1 MLLHLVRHA
10 HAVAT
15 EEDPTRPLSARG
27 RGEVARL
34 ARFFLGNGGFQPA
47 QVWHSPLR
55 RSRETA
61 DDLVRRLGLDVV
73 MVEIPGIQPEDDAL
87 QLADRLQLHPRDRG
101 NLAIVGHEPHLSA
114 LAALLVT
121 GRKRSSAFRLKKGDV
136 LTLQAAEGVHKKSG
150 LNRWRVRWHITPE
163 LLPPVA
169 VPAVSVVAGASPS
182 ASVSPKSPSDT
193 P

>member
-10 HAVAT
+10 HAVAA
-15 EEDPTRPLSARG
+15 EEDATRPLSARG
-27 RGEVARL
+27 RGELARL
-34 ARFFLGNGGFQPA
+34 ARFFFGHKGFQPA

-61 DDLVRRLGLDVV
+61 DDLARRLGLDVV
-73 MVEIPGIQPEDDAL
+73 MVEIPGLQPEDDA
-87 QLADRLQLHPRDRG
+87 QELAERLQLHPRDRG

-121 GRKRSSAFRLKKGDV
+121 GRKNSGAFRLKKGDV

-150 LNRWRVRWHITPE
+150 LNRWRVRWHITQE
-163 LLPPVA
+163 LLPALV
-169 VPAVSVVAGASPS
+169 VPAATPPTPESPAPS
-182 ASVSPKSPSDT
+182 STLSDT

>member
-10 HAVAT
+10 HAVTT
-15 EEDPTRPLSARG
+15 EEDPSRPLSARG

-55 RSRETA
+55 RSRESA

-73 MVEIPGIQPEDDAL
+73 MVEIPGIQPEDDAQ
-87 QLADRLQLHPRDRG
+87 QLADRLQLYPRDRG

-121 GRKRSSAFRLKKGDV
+121 GRKRASAFRLKKGDV

-150 LNRWRVRWHITPE
+150 LSRWRVRWHVTPE

-169 VPAVSVVAGASPS
+169 GPVASIAAAP
-182 ASVSPKSPSDT
+182 ASVSPKPLSDT